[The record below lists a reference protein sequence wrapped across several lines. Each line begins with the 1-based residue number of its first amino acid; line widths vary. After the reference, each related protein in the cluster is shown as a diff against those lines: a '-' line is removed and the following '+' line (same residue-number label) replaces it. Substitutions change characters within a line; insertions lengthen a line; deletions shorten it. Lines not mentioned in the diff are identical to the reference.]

1 MVIQVCQEIK
11 GGLGNFSCGEPL
23 LDALVAKPE
32 HSRTQLA
39 GEGQA
44 IGMAVEP
51 IRGSGK
57 DLRGCLCVQEVVPIM
72 VPVGLFLDLRSDTTD
87 LL

>member
-1 MVIQVCQEIK
+1 VIQVCQEIK
-11 GGLGNFSCGEPL
+11 GGLGNFSCGEPV

-51 IRGSGK
+51 IGGGRE
-57 DLRGCLCVQEVVPIM
+57 DLCGLLCGEEAITTFSIKNFNQFLVEDCPQP
-72 VPVGLFLDLRSDTTD
+72 GL
-87 LL
+87 